1 MSTYNKKIYIKL
13 VDYIKTNQDDF
24 YRLAFSYVKNKEAA
38 LDIVQESLYKSL
50 KSVETLKN
58 SAYMKTW
65 LYRIIVNTS
74 LSYIRKNQKIIL
86 MDEIREVIEPEKS
99 EVADRIDLYSA
110 IDKLDD
116 KYRTVIILR
125 YLEDIKIGEIAKITD
140 SNINTVKSR
149 IKSAIQKLR
158 TILEGEGYSGSKI

>member
-1 MSTYNKKIYIKL
+1 MSTYNKKNYIKL

-24 YRLAFSYVKNKEAA
+24 YRLAYSYVKNKEAA
-38 LDIVQESLYKSL
+38 LDIVQESLYKALS
-50 KSVETLKN
+50 SVDALKN
-58 SAYMKTW
+58 SSYMKTW

-86 MDEIREVIEPEKS
+86 MDEIREVSEPEKC

-110 IDKLDD
+110 IDMLDD

-125 YLEDIKIGEIAKITD
+125 YLEDVKIGDIAKITD
-140 SNINTVKSR
+140 CNINTVKSR
-149 IKSAIQKLR
+149 IKSAIQKLKM
-158 TILEGEGYSGSKI
+158 ILEGEGYSGSKI